1 MGLTLLPSDPFYE
14 GTPVAVPGVPYTMPI
29 SIGDH
34 SYLIEVAQYRRGV
47 VEQLRQPTDQ
57 GEEPGE
63 QSFNTQGLWKRS
75 QSDFSLGTGQDFFDD
90 PRSSSRRRFRSSL
103 GVDPWTKYQLSLLP
117 VVEAKT
123 GGPTTNATLMQS
135 LGTRLYV
142 AGGSNLYFTSDPTP
156 AGPTWSTIAV
166 GSPVLDFTTDGTYVY
181 IATAAGLYRVTL
193 GSTTLGAVWAA
204 GSFTSVR
211 YANGRLLVASA
222 TVLSEVTAAATLT
235 TIKTLTFTGY
245 VWVGI
250 AAAPSGIYA
259 WASSNDATEIYYIG
273 VVDATGALAVP
284 VFAGALP
291 VGETLNVMEF
301 YGGVLILGTT
311 IGLRLATI
319 GDGGGLAYGPAIE
332 VGSVRDLDQR
342 GKFCWFTWSNFVEP
356 LGTTHTGLGRAN
368 LAEWT
373 EEMVPAYA
381 TDLMATGSGVA
392 QAVAWLGGR
401 HYFTVV
407 GTGLYGEDT
416 DLVAEGHF
424 YSGFI
429 RYGNFERKIISSLD
443 VRTAPLEGSIE
454 LHLHLEN
461 DEHLQLAT
469 FDTAD
474 ALGPSSPAV
483 AFGADGESV
492 EVHLM
497 LMRDGSD
504 VTAGPTLQRW
514 TVRALPA
521 PNTVEEFILPL
532 IVADRVKNDRGVRSF
547 YTPLEEYEYLLGL
560 LNSKSTVRYQEGTS
574 SYTVYVSRVEVQP
587 DSWNDSVQFF
597 EGLIVVRL
605 VTIQPNG

>member
-14 GTPVAVPGVPYTMPI
+14 GTAVAVPGVPYTLPI

-34 SYLIEVAQYRRGV
+34 PYLIEVAQYRRGV
-47 VEQLRQPTDQ
+47 VEQLRQPSDQ
-57 GEEPGE
+57 GDEPGE

-75 QSDFSLGTGQDFFDD
+75 QSDFSLGAGQEIFDD
-90 PRSSSRRRFRSSL
+90 PATSSRRRFRASV
-103 GVDPWTKYQLSLLP
+103 GVDPWTKYELSLLP
-117 VVEAKT
+117 AVEAKT

-135 LGTRLYV
+135 LGSRLYV
-142 AGGSNLYFTSDPTP
+142 AGGNNLYFTSDPSV
-156 AGPTWSTIAV
+156 AAPTWSTIAV
-166 GSPVLDFTTDGTYVY
+166 GSAVLDFTTDGTYVY

-222 TVLSEVTAAATLT
+222 TVLSEVSAAAALT
-235 TIKTLTFTGY
+235 TVKTLTFTGY

-259 WASSNDATEIYYIG
+259 WASSNDTTEMYYIG

-291 VGETLNVMEF
+291 IGETLNVMEF

-319 GDGGGLAYGPAIE
+319 GDGGGIAYGPAIE

-342 GKFCWFTWSNFVEP
+342 GKFCWFTWTNFVDP
-356 LGTTHTGLGRAN
+356 LGTAYTGLGRAN

-381 TDLMATGSGVA
+381 TDLMVTGSSVS

-407 GTGLYGEDT
+407 GTGLYGET
-416 DLVAEGHF
+416 TNLVTEGSI

-429 RYGNFERKIISSLD
+429 RYGNFERKIVSSID
-443 VRTAPLEGSIE
+443 VRTAPLDGSIAM
-454 LHLHLEN
+454 HLHLE
-461 DEHLQLAT
+461 DGDHLTIAT
-469 FDTAD
+469 FDTPG
-474 ALGPSSPAV
+474 ALSPSDPAIV
-483 AFGADGESV
+483 FGADGEQV
-492 EVHLM
+492 EVHL
-497 LMRDGSD
+497 LLGRDSGDATS
-504 VTAGPTLQRW
+504 GPTLRRW
-514 TVRALPA
+514 TIRVLPA

-532 IVADRVKNDRGVRSF
+532 IVADKVHNDRGVRS
-547 YTPLEEYEYLLGL
+547 YYSPLEEYEYLLGL